1 MNDILADYREWAA
14 WQLPQVRTHSDRCH
28 MWHGHEACMI
38 HRLAAELEVTR
49 LTDTER
55 DALTTAVYEAEAHQQ
70 NSRAAT
76 LRGLLERH
84 FPAPENGEKKET
96 TPHPHI
102 TPRKGSVPADC
113 TKAGEK

>member
-1 MNDILADYREWAA
+1 MNDIFDDYREWAA
-14 WQLPQVRTHSDRCH
+14 WLRETTGTSPVS
-28 MWHGHEACMI
+28 I
-38 HRLAAELEVTR
+38 V

-70 NSRAAT
+70 NSRAAI

-84 FPAPENGEKKET
+84 FPAPENQPPQDN
-96 TPHPHI
+96 TPHPHS